1 MFERVL
7 PIGTVVLLK
16 EAKKRVMIIGYCKY
30 NGEDRTKI
38 YDYAGC
44 VYPEGYISPET
55 TVLFNHE
62 NIDVIFALGF
72 RNQAQ
77 HDFQLK
83 LEDALESLHT
93 KAEENG
99 DGSE

>member
-30 NGEDRTKI
+30 NGDDRTKI

-44 VYPEGYISPET
+44 VFPEGYISPET
-55 TVLFNHE
+55 TALFNHE
-62 NIDVIFALGF
+62 DIDVIFSLGF
-72 RNQAQ
+72 RNGLQ

-83 LEDALESLHT
+83 LEEALENVHNANT
-93 KAEENG
+93 EEK
-99 DGSE
+99 